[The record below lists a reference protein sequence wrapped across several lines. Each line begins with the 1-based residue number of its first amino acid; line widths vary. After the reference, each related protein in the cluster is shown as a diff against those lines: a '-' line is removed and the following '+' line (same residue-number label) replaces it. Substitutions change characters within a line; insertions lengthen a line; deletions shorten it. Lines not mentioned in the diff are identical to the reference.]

1 MMVFE
6 NCLQYWEFLFKFY
19 VVFYN
24 VVVLMLFRESI
35 VKIKYS
41 ISMLHGI
48 VYLLQLMF
56 LFIHIDA
63 DFFFLV

>member
-1 MMVFE
+1 
-6 NCLQYWEFLFKFY
+6 
-19 VVFYN
+19 
-24 VVVLMLFRESI
+24 MLFRESI

-63 DFFFLV
+63 NFFFLV